1 MFHSLLLGPP
11 TAFTAHHQESTESEN
26 FRLRISFLQIYQEL
40 LHWMDLKGMMW
51 PKHRFDMGWIWNEPG
66 TTQWDVRCVRFFF
79 LPACIFL
86 DRKRSMTF
94 WTLHC
99 SSLKVEMHW
108 GWGIYKLD
116 MRYHNVSQIVP
127 IPKEMWLWI
136 PKKRHILIPRVEVL
150 FSSIRHLC
158 QALEIGATCVRG
170 QFVSMGFWL
179 LFPSQILSLL
189 HHWIAGS
196 EDGLRLRWDAVRG
209 FFVENLFEYLSCFS
223 EFRNPDLAVVILVD
237 VLGGGFDCLHPRC
250 PQLHLLLHVLCRYQC
265 TSAEDALQYYH
276 AGVQRPLLAKPEK
289 IEDIDVIP
297 IFFVHYQGKQM
308 ASTAMNI
315 ASSRS
320 HSVLILSL
328 LRRCP
333 GWWFYEI
340 EAIGPWGICWSQ
352 WPTSSSNG
360 LCGEGIRVDFLRHL
374 KETVLPTEADILEY
388 EYLYG
393 SKRPVY
399 WAQMSLWDTLAC
411 SSKHAGQ
418 GGVDSSSQSFPNIN
432 INK

>member
-1 MFHSLLLGPP
+1 MREWIIPFVSKFHRFHSLLLGPP

-127 IPKEMWLWI
+127 IPKETWLWI

-170 QFVSMGFWL
+170 QFVSMGFWVT
-179 LFPSQILSLL
+179 FSFSNSQPFASLN
-189 HHWIAGS
+189 S
-196 EDGLRLRWDAVRG
+196 RLRRWPAFALGRG
-209 FFVENLFEYLSCFS
+209 ERF
-223 EFRNPDLAVVILVD
+223 
-237 VLGGGFDCLHPRC
+237 
-250 PQLHLLLHVLCRYQC
+250 
-265 TSAEDALQYYH
+265 
-276 AGVQRPLLAKPEK
+276 
-289 IEDIDVIP
+289 
-297 IFFVHYQGKQM
+297 
-308 ASTAMNI
+308 
-315 ASSRS
+315 
-320 HSVLILSL
+320 
-328 LRRCP
+328 
-333 GWWFYEI
+333 
-340 EAIGPWGICWSQ
+340 
-352 WPTSSSNG
+352 
-360 LCGEGIRVDFLRHL
+360 LCGEPFWVPQLLLGISESRLGCGNPGGYAWGWIRLSTPEVPSVASSFCMFCAGINVHQL
-374 KETVLPTEADILEY
+374 KML
-388 EYLYG
+388 
-393 SKRPVY
+393 
-399 WAQMSLWDTLAC
+399 C
-411 SSKHAGQ
+411 STTMLGFN
-418 GGVDSSSQSFPNIN
+418 DPC
-432 INK
+432 